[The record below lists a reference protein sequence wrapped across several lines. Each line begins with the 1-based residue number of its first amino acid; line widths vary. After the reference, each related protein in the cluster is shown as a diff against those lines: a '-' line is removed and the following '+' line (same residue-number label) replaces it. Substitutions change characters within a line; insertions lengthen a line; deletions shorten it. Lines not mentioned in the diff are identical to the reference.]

1 MMLDLKKN
9 GTSRGVPPLSATTL
23 AVVMAVPLAAAVFA
37 ALAIGL
43 ELGLGTTALISWL
56 ATNVLLLSV
65 IGGRYIADGASTDGR
80 QADGRLA
87 DGRRAEARAPF
98 WGR

>member
-1 MMLDLKKN
+1 
-9 GTSRGVPPLSATTL
+9 
-23 AVVMAVPLAAAVFA
+23 MAVPLAAAVFA

-65 IGGRYIADGASTDGR
+65 IGGRYIAEGPSANC
-80 QADGRLA
+80 
-87 DGRRAEARAPF
+87 RRVETVAPF
-98 WGR
+98 WKR